1 MMKKDFKKTHAYSE
15 KRSRSKKVAQLERR
29 LRKKPKY

>member
-1 MMKKDFKKTHAYSE
+1 MKKDFKRTHAYSE
-15 KRSRSKKVAQLERR
+15 KRSRSKKVAKLERR

>member
-1 MMKKDFKKTHAYSE
+1 MKKDFKRTHAYSE
-15 KRSRSKKVAQLERR
+15 KRSCSKKVAKLERR

>member
-15 KRSRSKKVAQLERR
+15 KRSRSKKLAKLERR
-29 LRKKPKY
+29 IRKKPKY